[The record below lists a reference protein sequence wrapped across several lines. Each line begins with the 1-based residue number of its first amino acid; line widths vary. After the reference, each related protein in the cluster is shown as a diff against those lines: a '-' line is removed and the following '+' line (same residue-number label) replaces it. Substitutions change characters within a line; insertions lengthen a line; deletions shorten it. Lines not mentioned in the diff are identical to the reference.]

1 MVMVSQIISEDI
13 DQNFPKNWD
22 HCWGVGVVGHLSC
35 NNILSGDSFEM
46 LQFCTGFAISVQRK
60 FNISGKLSETI
71 AFAGVDYF
79 FGTDTTGKRLKFISN
94 KVSLKAKSFKS
105 WKNLPQ
111 NYLTLQIMWY
121 LTIFTPTFQ
130 YFYSY
135 CCYNIAFMYIHLCD
149 GENWTPCALR

>member
-1 MVMVSQIISEDI
+1 MVSQIISEDI
-13 DQNFPKNWD
+13 DQKFPKNWD

-35 NNILSGDSFEM
+35 NNILSGDSFGI

-79 FGTDTTGKRLKFISN
+79 FGTDTTGKRLKFLSN

-105 WKNLPQ
+105 WKNTPKLLNFTNFVVSYNFYPNLP
-111 NYLTLQIMWY
+111 
-121 LTIFTPTFQ
+121 IFLLLLLLKHSIHV
-130 YFYSY
+130 YS
-135 CCYNIAFMYIHLCD
+135 
-149 GENWTPCALR
+149 PV